1 MPNIMMPSNQYMETN
16 NHQVIQTNYL
26 SMSKNNLIYVCSKI
40 IRKSYNQN
48 LSTNR
53 SQKAYKHQ
61 VIQAFKST
69 YTNFHTK
76 SKTTFLQ
83 QCIHNSYQKHT
94 NMQTKRQSNH
104 QSHRHMHNDH
114 TNTHSINHTK
124 LKILAKT
131 YTLNLQMLS
140 ENNNISI
147 IYIHHA

>member
-1 MPNIMMPSNQYMETN
+1 
-16 NHQVIQTNYL
+16 
-26 SMSKNNLIYVCSKI
+26 MSKNNLIYVCSKI
-40 IRKSYNQN
+40 IRKSKDQN

-61 VIQAFKST
+61 DIQAFKST

-76 SKTTFLQ
+76 SKATFLQ

-104 QSHRHMHNDH
+104 QSHRHIHNGH
-114 TNTHSINHTK
+114 TNTHGIKHTK

-140 ENNNISI
+140 EQQYIYHISI
-147 IYIHHA
+147 MHELNSLLLRIL